1 MGKKDDKTNVMRLL
15 DQKKVSY
22 TPYNYTQLGLTNGA
36 EIAKALKEDPKRVFK
51 TWLPYSFCFLR
62 LEARPCCP
70 GGKLRFSKYL
80 SAPKMGSPNLRAI
93 LVLGPVY
100 LAIVILI

>member
-51 TWLPYSFCFLR
+51 T
-62 LEARPCCP
+62 
-70 GGKLRFSKYL
+70 
-80 SAPKMGSPNLRAI
+80 
-93 LVLGPVY
+93 LVTVAKSRQNY
-100 LAIVILI
+100 VFVIP